1 LALVAVY
8 FHLFRHHTEKENPD
22 MPSHRP
28 DLAFLLILM
37 LLAGC
42 DNNDAVQVVGIL
54 EWDRIELTAET
65 NEPIIEILVHE
76 GDALQAGQAILQLDN
91 RRVSAQRDEALAARE
106 QAAARLAELK
116 RGPRSE
122 RIDEVRARLRGADS
136 ELIRAQK
143 EYERV
148 STLIEKKLSA
158 ADALDSVRAQR
169 DRARAERDAVGAELE
184 ALLAGNTLEEL
195 HQAEASLQQADAR
208 LRVLD
213 ITLERLTV
221 TAPRAGLLDTLLYKS
236 GERPAAGATVAVML
250 AGETPYARIYV
261 PEPVRVFVSQ
271 GTRAEVS
278 IDGMEKMFDG
288 HVRMISRDAV
298 FTPFYSLTEKDRSRL
313 SYLAE
318 VELSNLESA
327 GIEAGSLAA
336 GVPLKVT
343 LLLDKP

>member
-1 LALVAVY
+1 
-8 FHLFRHHTEKENPD
+8 
-22 MPSHRP
+22 MSHRP
-28 DLAFLLILM
+28 PNTLLLPM
-37 LLAGC
+37 LVWLLAACG
-42 DNNDAVQVVGIL
+42 NSHNTQVVGIL
-54 EWDRIELTAET
+54 EWDRIELTAEAS
-65 NEPIIEILVHE
+65 EPIIDILVHE
-76 GDALQAGQAILQLDN
+76 GDALAAGQAILQLDT
-91 RRVSAQRDEALAARE
+91 RRINAQRDEAIAARE

-169 DRARAERDAVGAELE
+169 DRARAERDAVAAELE

-195 HQAEASLQQADAR
+195 HQAEAALQQADAR

-221 TAPRAGLLDTLLYKS
+221 TAPRAGILDTLLYKS

-250 AGETPYARIYV
+250 AGDAPYARIYV
-261 PEPVRVFVSQ
+261 PEPVRVYVSQ
-271 GTRAEVS
+271 GTRAEVL
-278 IDGMEKMFDG
+278 IDGLAKPFSG

-318 VELSNLESA
+318 VELADTESE
-327 GIEAGSLAA
+327 GIKAQALAA
-336 GVPLKVT
+336 GVPLKVK
-343 LLLDKP
+343 LLLDKQ